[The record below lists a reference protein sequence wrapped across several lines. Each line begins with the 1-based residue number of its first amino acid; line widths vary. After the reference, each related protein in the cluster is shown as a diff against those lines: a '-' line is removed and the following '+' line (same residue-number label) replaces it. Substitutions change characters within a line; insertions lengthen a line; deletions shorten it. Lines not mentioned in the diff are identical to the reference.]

1 MANKIFKSILIVAII
16 VLAATAVFVINE
28 MYQSYVASQLD
39 VLEAET
45 RIIAYG
51 IEKDGIDFVKDLNN
65 ADYRLTLI
73 DQDGTVLF
81 DNSGNDINVMDNHLD
96 REEVI
101 EALADGYGSSTRQ
114 SATLMERLVYTAVRL
129 NDGRIIRLSETY
141 SSIFHVMTIVSQP
154 LLLVILIMIIISFVI
169 ASRLTRRIIEPLED
183 LDMDHPDENTS
194 YKELKPIIRKLS
206 TQQEMIDRDR
216 KVLERRKQEFETIT
230 ENMSEGLILLNNEK
244 IIIDINKAA
253 SLILDID
260 ETVIGKHIQEVNGY
274 EKFSDLL
281 EDAQMKQHGSRKM
294 RFGNRNYEFEI
305 SPVETDQEL
314 LGFVL
319 LFFDDSYKDAS
330 ENMRREFAGNVS
342 HELKTPLQSIS
353 GYAELLKNRMV
364 ETDDRDEVYDRVY
377 FEAQR
382 MIKLINDVIKL
393 SHLDEDNLNIPK
405 EKIDLC
411 EVSYKIV
418 ESLKEEIRNGVNI
431 SFSGSEAMIY
441 GNRELIESII
451 SNLAENAIKY
461 NRENGDVY
469 VSVYTEGDKAILKVE
484 DTGVGIEEK
493 DFERIFERFYRVD
506 KGRSKQVGGTGLGL
520 SIVKHACIL
529 NNASIDV
536 QSKIGEGSTF
546 TVTFDRV

>member
-1 MANKIFKSILIVAII
+1 M
-16 VLAATAVFVINE
+16 
-28 MYQSYVASQLD
+28 
-39 VLEAET
+39 
-45 RIIAYG
+45 
-51 IEKDGIDFVKDLNN
+51 
-65 ADYRLTLI
+65 
-73 DQDGTVLF
+73 
-81 DNSGNDINVMDNHLD
+81 
-96 REEVI
+96 
-101 EALADGYGSSTRQ
+101 ADGYGSSTRQ
-114 SATLMERLVYTAVRL
+114 SATLMESLVYTAVRL

-353 GYAELLKNRMV
+353 GYPELLKNRMV

-451 SNLAENAIKY
+451 SNLTENAIKY